1 MIAFLAIVAYL
12 IGSLPLGYWLVYRLS
27 GKDPRQASAYN
38 LGLENA
44 LRLLGAWPLFLA
56 FAADL
61 LKGFLAVYPA
71 RFTATGFEAGL
82 LLAFVAYL
90 GHLYPLPRW
99 TPNAPLRGRGAGILL
114 GIVAALSNVGMPYL
128 LALIPLAVAL
138 LLYAAL
144 GYASL
149 AALSLPLTTALI
161 ALGQPIALWGKLAGL
176 GLALLALWR
185 YKENIGRMLEGTEPK
200 LGEPLPL
207 PSEKQAVCAFM
218 IHPLTL
224 EDLFQ
229 TPRFRWF
236 KPLVDRGWVS
246 QGLLERFT
254 ALIRPMK
261 NGELRGIK
269 TADGREIRCYLIS
282 APLLPHQIT
291 SNPELATQKA
301 IQAARLAKELG
312 CTVLG
317 LGAFWSVVGEKGKR
331 VQEAVPEIEVTNGG
345 AYTAGTVKAAIP
357 GIIAH
362 FSHTGHDLR
371 QTTAAVVGANG
382 VVAFGIARQI
392 APLVGKLILVG
403 RNLERLEKSA
413 ESLRK
418 NLERKG
424 QVPEMVVTT
433 DIRAIKE
440 ADLIFSATSDPQAV
454 IFPEHVK
461 PGAWIY
467 DEGVPPDV
475 HESVKK
481 LPGVRV
487 IPGGVVRPPGTMSGN
502 LDLHFGEGA
511 VPACLAET
519 MILAAEGAYE
529 RKSLGG
535 ETKSENIQFFVE
547 RAEALGFR
555 VVD

>member
-1 MIAFLAIVAYL
+1 VVIALGILAYL
-12 IGSLPLGYWLVYRLS
+12 IGSLPLGYWAIRRLS
-27 GKDPRQASAYN
+27 RQEPRWASAYN

-44 LRLLGAWPLFLA
+44 LKQLGAGPLVLA
-56 FAADL
+56 SSLDF
-61 LKGFLAVYPA
+61 LKGLLAVSLG
-71 RFTATGFEAGL
+71 RGWGL
-82 LLAFVAYL
+82 EGGLGMALLAYL
-90 GHLYPLPRW
+90 GHLYPLPLF
-99 TPNAPLRGRGAGILL
+99 TSGTTLRGRGGFMLL
-114 GIVAALSNVGMPYL
+114 GILVGLSFAGLPYWATL
-128 LALIPLAVAL
+128 
-138 LLYAAL
+138 
-144 GYASL
+144 
-149 AALSLPLTTALI
+149 LPLSAALI
-161 ALGQPIALWGKLAGL
+161 ALATTGWMSLAGL
-176 GLALLALWR
+176 LVVSLLALSVVWLDVASWAKLSALALLGLALWR
-185 YKENIGRMLEGTEPK
+185 YKENIGRMLEGTEPR
-200 LGEPLPL
+200 LGQPLPL
-207 PSEKQAVCAFM
+207 PSEKQVVCAFM
-218 IHPLTL
+218 IHPLTPD
-224 EDLFQ
+224 DLFQ
-229 TPRFRWF
+229 SPRFRWF

-246 QGLLERFT
+246 QGLLERLT
-254 ALIRPMK
+254 TLIRPMK
-261 NGELRGIK
+261 NGELRGIR
-269 TADGREIRCYLIS
+269 TTDGREIRCYLIS

-331 VQEAVPEIEVTNGG
+331 VQEAVPEIEITNGG

-362 FSHTGHDLR
+362 FGQAGHDLR

-403 RNLERLEKSA
+403 RNMERLEKSA
-413 ESLRK
+413 QSLRK

-424 QVPEMVVTT
+424 QVPEMVVST
-433 DIRAIKE
+433 DISAIKE

-475 HESVKK
+475 HPDVKK

-487 IPGGVVRPPGTMSGN
+487 IPGGVVRPPGAMTGN
-502 LDLHFGEGA
+502 LNLHFGQEA

-519 MILAAEGAYE
+519 MILAAEGAYD

-535 ETKSENIQFFVE
+535 ETKSENVQFFVE
-547 RAEALGFR
+547 RAEALGFK